1 MNKWWT
7 GCGHDVGRGRQVGRK
22 VDKKQLM
29 YRPFDSF
36 VRKAVKQENQQ
47 RNISLSELFFRSR
60 EGWEWDV
67 MMR

>member
-1 MNKWWT
+1 M
-7 GCGHDVGRGRQVGRK
+7 
-22 VDKKQLM
+22 DKKQLM
-29 YRPFDSF
+29 YRPFDSFVF

-60 EGWEWDV
+60 EGLEWDV

>member
-1 MNKWWT
+1 M
-7 GCGHDVGRGRQVGRK
+7 
-22 VDKKQLM
+22 M